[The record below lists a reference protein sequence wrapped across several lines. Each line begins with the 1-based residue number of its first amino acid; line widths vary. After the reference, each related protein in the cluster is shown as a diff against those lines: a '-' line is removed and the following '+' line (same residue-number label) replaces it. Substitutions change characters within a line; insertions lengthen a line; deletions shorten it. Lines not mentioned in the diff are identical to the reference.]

1 MKTHQI
7 LFLLCLLSSP
17 FSYIQAQALPMDQM
31 IGTNSFVDAPMD
43 KMEAVSFIR
52 EYHPWSFT
60 EIEDDVFE
68 YNRWNGFWDFDAY
81 YTDLKQLG
89 ITVCPVLWSSPD
101 WLEDNSENKPCDDEE
116 DPEDPSSYTEMA
128 QLMYQYA
135 ARYGNTVVDEEKLL
149 VNTGQVK
156 KSGMGVLTYYEDWN
170 EQDRDWAGRDPKF
183 LAEEYAAMA
192 SANVDGH
199 GGTLGEGLGI
209 KSADP
214 SAKFVMGGL
223 YILGTNYLSK
233 MHKWFQENRPDQLW
247 PIDVI
252 NMHHYAYTFA
262 EHGICPEQDGYKAKV
277 KEVIEWRDQYA
288 PDNEVWIT
296 EFGYDT
302 NETSQNRV
310 DPFAGF
316 TQQEIQAQ
324 WIVRTYLI
332 LSSVGVNRAAQFMI
346 RDADPGSQP
355 RWSDCGLTLSDS
367 ENYLPKTSW
376 YYVYSLKNIMKGFYF
391 DTVVQESP
399 EAYVYRFVNESG
411 DQYTYALWSPSGNGS
426 TSQYQLEIPSEF
438 KFRNKVQLT
447 DGSIQG
453 SITPIESSSNKLELE
468 LSETPVFL
476 VADYSGPSSTRE
488 IGEAYPNLVF
498 PNPFSE
504 TIQLRLPTLPGNPN
518 TRIII
523 LTPDGKQVRNLAI
536 QHDDPNPTI
545 NLSDLK
551 GGFYFLTA
559 RTGSKIYYKKIVK
572 P

>member
-7 LFLLCLLSSP
+7 LFLLYLLSSP

-68 YNRWNGFWDFDAY
+68 YNRWNGFWDFDTY

-101 WLEDNSENKPCDDEE
+101 WLEDNSENKPCDEEE

-135 ARYGNTVVDEEKLL
+135 ARYGNTVVDEEKIL

-233 MHKWFQENRPDQLW
+233 MYKWFQENRPDQDW

-252 NMHHYAYTFA
+252 NLHHYAYTFA

-355 RWSDCGLTLSDS
+355 MWCDFGH
-367 ENYLPKTSW
+367 Y
-376 YYVYSLKNIMKGFYF
+376 
-391 DTVVQESP
+391 
-399 EAYVYRFVNESG
+399 
-411 DQYTYALWSPSGNGS
+411 
-426 TSQYQLEIPSEF
+426 
-438 KFRNKVQLT
+438 
-447 DGSIQG
+447 
-453 SITPIESSSNKLELE
+453 
-468 LSETPVFL
+468 
-476 VADYSGPSSTRE
+476 PSS
-488 IGEAYPNLVF
+488 
-498 PNPFSE
+498 
-504 TIQLRLPTLPGNPN
+504 
-518 TRIII
+518 
-523 LTPDGKQVRNLAI
+523 
-536 QHDDPNPTI
+536 
-545 NLSDLK
+545 
-551 GGFYFLTA
+551 
-559 RTGSKIYYKKIVK
+559 
-572 P
+572 